1 MDSGGNVTLTSSFTF
16 GDQLFTSQSDLL
28 TDVDVS
34 NTDVILYYELFD
46 NLYESVFQKINPSDQ
61 IKRNLQISFT
71 HKIIELITN
80 EDLKDGIKSKAL
92 SIKQKINKISYRK
105 SKSSNSDIV
114 KDHFNY
120 IVFLTND
127 KD

>member
-1 MDSGGNVTLTSSFTF
+1 M
-16 GDQLFTSQSDLL
+16 
-28 TDVDVS
+28 
-34 NTDVILYYELFD
+34 
-46 NLYESVFQKINPSDQ
+46 INIYCVCS
-61 IKRNLQISFT
+61 
-71 HKIIELITN
+71 LINSRTVR
-80 EDLKDGIKSKAL
+80 LSLDGIKSKAL

-105 SKSSNSDIV
+105 SKSSNSDIA

>member
-1 MDSGGNVTLTSSFTF
+1 MHERALNSLLSYRRLNRMLSSDNSIKGNTLK
-16 GDQLFTSQSDLL
+16 
-28 TDVDVS
+28 
-34 NTDVILYYELFD
+34 YYELFD

-71 HKIIELITN
+71 QKIIELITN

>member
-1 MDSGGNVTLTSSFTF
+1 MLSSDNSIKGNTLK
-16 GDQLFTSQSDLL
+16 
-28 TDVDVS
+28 
-34 NTDVILYYELFD
+34 YYELFD

-71 HKIIELITN
+71 QKIIELITN

-92 SIKQKINKISYRK
+92 SIKQKINKISERK
-105 SKSSNSDIV
+105 SRSSNNDIV

-120 IVFLTND
+120 LVFLTND
-127 KD
+127 DD